1 MVIMELS
8 EDLEPSEESSQMA
21 MPPNTAEP
29 PGDRKTS
36 TAAQRIL
43 QVPSTRVKDPL
54 LF

>member
-1 MVIMELS
+1 MELS
-8 EDLEPSEESSQMA
+8 EDLELKESSQMA

-29 PGDRKTS
+29 PGDRKTT

-43 QVPSTRVKDPL
+43 QVHSPRVKDPL